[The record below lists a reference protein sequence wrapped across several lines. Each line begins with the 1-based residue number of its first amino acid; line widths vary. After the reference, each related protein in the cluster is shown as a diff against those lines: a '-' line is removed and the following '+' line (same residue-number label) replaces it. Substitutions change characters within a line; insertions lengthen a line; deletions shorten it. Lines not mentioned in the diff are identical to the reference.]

1 MADLNRVFL
10 MGNLTADPEVRY
22 APSGDAVGDLRMA
35 ISRKFKGRDGQDR
48 EEVCYV
54 SIVVWGRQAETCG
67 QYLQKGS
74 QVMVEGS
81 LKFDQW
87 EKDGQKHSRLLVRA
101 NRVQFMGGR
110 PQGQGD
116 GTSPAS
122 QGSYRPAATPATPAT
137 PAASAAAPA
146 AEPAAAPEPP
156 PPPPPA
162 GAESLGDDENLP
174 F

>member
-35 ISRKFKGRDGQDR
+35 INRRYKGRDGQDHD
-48 EEVCYV
+48 EVCYV
-54 SIVVWGRQAETCG
+54 SVVVWGRQAETCG

-81 LKFDQW
+81 LKYDQW

-101 NRVQFMGGR
+101 NRVQFLGGR

-116 GTSPAS
+116 EGAG
-122 QGSYRPAATPATPAT
+122 QGSYR
-137 PAASAAAPA
+137 SAPA
-146 AEPAAAPEPP
+146 PAPAAPEPEP
-156 PPPPPA
+156 APQPPPPA
-162 GAESLGDDENLP
+162 GADSLDDDENLP